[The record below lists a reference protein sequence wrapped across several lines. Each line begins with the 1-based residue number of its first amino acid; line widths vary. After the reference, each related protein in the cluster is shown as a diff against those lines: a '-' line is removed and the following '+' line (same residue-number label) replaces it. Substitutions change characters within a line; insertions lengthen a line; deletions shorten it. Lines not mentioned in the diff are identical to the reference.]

1 MPFKKGQSGNPT
13 GVQGKAKPWRDAIM
27 RAVSRR
33 ESGADPQALEKIA
46 DKLVASAL
54 NGDMQAMKEIGDRM
68 DGRPAQAVVGD
79 SEADPV
85 KILQEIALKVV
96 DP

>member
-13 GVQGKAKPWRDAIM
+13 GVQGKTKPWRDAIM

-33 ESGADPQALEKIA
+33 ETGKDPQALEKLA
-46 DKLVASAL
+46 DKLIDAAL
-54 NGDMQAMKEIGDRM
+54 SGDMQAIKEIGDRI
-68 DGRPAQAVVGD
+68 DGKPAQAVVGD
-79 SEADPV
+79 AGSDPV
-85 KILQEIALKVV
+85 RVLQEIALKVV